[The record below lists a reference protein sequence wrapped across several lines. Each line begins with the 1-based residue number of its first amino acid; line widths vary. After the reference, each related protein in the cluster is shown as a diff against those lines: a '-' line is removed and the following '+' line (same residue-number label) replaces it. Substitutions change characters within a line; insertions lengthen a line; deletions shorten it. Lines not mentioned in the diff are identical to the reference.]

1 MLGEVVSFERHG
13 QVIEGLVY
21 IYAPGGNKYHPEPF
35 IRVRRLPVTIYSKVY
50 VVDLD
55 DPSLSILT
63 IDRETG
69 ARMEEEYNAGSPE
82 DSSGTD

>member
-13 QVIEGLVY
+13 QVVEGLVY
-21 IYAPGGNKYHPEPF
+21 IYAPGGNKYHPKPF
-35 IRVRRLPVTIYSKVY
+35 IRVRELPVTIYSKIY

-69 ARMEEEYNAGSPE
+69 ARMEESYNAGSST